1 MKTPEVFLL
10 HAYSPRNSGDGLL
23 VKLSLRAIRSA
34 GIVGPVTVVCLDK
47 AAFAG
52 YLDDTNVELISLA
65 QFVVRIV
72 RRIGSMRAA
81 IFFGVGGGYLRS
93 GTLSEGWKA
102 LIAHGT
108 QIAGTALGGRR
119 SRTVYLPQS
128 VGPFKGMSGVILKAL
143 IRRHVDTIFLRDDKS
158 REELQHRRGVRTGDL
173 VVLEIG
179 KHLQIPAIA
188 LTTQERRKV
197 FFVFRDLSGKPYSE
211 VYLKNI
217 RRLVELIPDAGF
229 ALQSSGRGNSDDVFY
244 QRTFGVQCNAL
255 LRDIVLRRDAII
267 VSVRLH
273 GSLESVLAGVP
284 SVHLSYERKGHAAY
298 SDLGIDDYVFHA
310 ADFDPVKVADTVE
323 RLRNDPTPFW
333 NSLDKASANR
343 YDELVEYIKN
353 EVQLFDHATDGRK
366 LLARRS
372 GNL

>member
-1 MKTPEVFLL
+1 MRTPEVFLL

-23 VKLSLRAIRSA
+23 VNLSLRAIRAA
-34 GIVGPVTVVCLDK
+34 GIRVPITVVCLDK

-52 YLDDTNVELISLA
+52 YLDDNNVELVSLP
-65 QFVVRIV
+65 QFVSRVV
-72 RRIGSMRAA
+72 RRIGSVRPA

-108 QIAGTALGGRR
+108 QIAGAAVGGRS

-128 VGPFKGMSGVILKAL
+128 VGPFRGLSGFMLKAL

-158 REELQHRRGVRTGDL
+158 SEELQHRKAVRTGDL

-179 KHLQIPAIA
+179 KHLQIPVAA

-197 FFVFRDLSGKPYSE
+197 FFVFRDLSGKPYSD
-211 VYLKNI
+211 VYLTNI
-217 RRLVELIPDAGF
+217 KRLVELIPDTEF

-244 QRTFGVQCNAL
+244 RRTFGVECRTS
-255 LRDIVLRRDAII
+255 LRDIVRRRDAII

-298 SDLGIDDYVFHA
+298 GDLGIDDYVFHA
-310 ADFDPVKVADTVE
+310 GDFDPQKVADVVE
-323 RLRNDPTPFW
+323 RLRNDPSPFW

-353 EVQLFDHATDGRK
+353 EVQLFDHIADGRK
-366 LLARRS
+366 LLARR
-372 GNL
+372 N